1 MRVNNS
7 ITASASCGSC
17 VSGERR
23 NIALFEDRVLKRVV
37 GIAATL
43 RGTGKIDGGT
53 VCGSLRIR
61 DWKYSSRDAG
71 GGLPVYV

>member
-7 ITASASCGSC
+7 ITATASCGSC

-23 NIALFEDRVLKRVV
+23 IIALLEDLVWKRVV
-37 GIAATL
+37 GIAATFE
-43 RGTGKIDGGT
+43 GTGKIDGGT
-53 VCGSLRIR
+53 VCGSLRIK
-61 DWKYSSRDAG
+61 DWKYSSRDVG